1 MVLIDSRESL
11 TPASAA
17 PQARTVARAK
27 PRKGKKATSSTK
39 PATAREGSKK
49 ELVLK
54 MLKQPDGE
62 TLEDLMIATEWL
74 TVSAAS

>member
-49 ELVLK
+49 ELARLS
-54 MLKQPDGE
+54 Q
-62 TLEDLMIATEWL
+62 LEGMEAGKCF
-74 TVSAAS
+74 